1 MKLVM
6 VVYSGNSPH
15 TVTRLLEAHDVH
27 GWTELG
33 GAHGAGASG
42 RREAT
47 RAWPGGAAVF
57 FSIVDVTRADHLA
70 EALAAE
76 ARTLP
81 AGERLHAAVMP
92 VERFF

>member
-6 VVYSGNSPH
+6 VIYSGSRPD
-15 TVTRLLEAHDVH
+15 TVTALLEAHQAQ
-27 GWTELG
+27 GWTELH

-47 RAWPGGAAVF
+47 RAWPGDAAVF
-57 FSIVDVTRADHLA
+57 FSIVDVARADHLV